1 MKSLN
6 FDSISLTQAL
16 VRCPSI
22 TPKDEGAL
30 GIVEKYLKLIGF
42 KSKKLTFNQ
51 EGSYE
56 VNNLFAS
63 IGKNGKHLAF
73 AGHTDVV
80 PPGEEASWTYPPF
93 SGTIN
98 NGRLYGRGSEDMK
111 SSIACFISA
120 TNNFIEKYGKNFGG
134 KISFII
140 TGDEEKEAIN
150 GTKKI
155 MEWSKRND
163 IAFDDCIVGE
173 PTSEKIVGDKIKIG
187 RRGSINF
194 YIKVLGIQGHTANA
208 HRAENPVHLMVNL
221 LKKITSKPLDK
232 GNKYFLPSSI
242 QVATFDVDNSAS
254 NIIPEKASATI
265 NIRFNNKHDGQSLK
279 KWLDK
284 IIKNE
289 FKKKIKAKC
298 TYVSEV
304 TGESFINNP
313 GKLCNLINQV
323 IKKENRTS
331 KKPILAT
338 DGGTSD
344 ARFIKDYC
352 EVVELGMI
360 NKTLHQIN
368 ENVKINDL
376 HKLTNIYFKILE
388 KYFEKN

>member
-30 GIVEKYLKLIGF
+30 GIVERYLKLIGF
-42 KSKKLTFNQ
+42 KSKKLTFNK

-93 SGTIN
+93 SGNIN

-155 MEWSKRND
+155 MEWAKRND
-163 IAFDDCIVGE
+163 IVFDDCIVGE

-194 YIKVLGIQGHTANA
+194 YIKVIGIQGHTANA

-221 LKKITSKPLDK
+221 LKKITSKPLDR

-265 NIRFNNKHDGQSLK
+265 NIRFNNKHNAQSLK
-279 KWLDK
+279 QWLDK

-298 TYVSEV
+298 TYLSEV

-331 KKPILAT
+331 KKPKLAT

-368 ENVKINDL
+368 ENVKISDL